1 MILIKI
7 LLVAGFLVSVAF
19 IVTVI
24 VLVVNARKMEKDLD
38 NDGFYD

>member
-1 MILIKI
+1 MILVKI

-19 IVTVI
+19 IVTAI

-38 NDGFYD
+38 DKGFYD